1 MDFLEEN
8 NSLSSNQSGFRPN
21 SSCEI
26 QLLSLVHHIYSSF
39 DCYPLLEV
47 RGLFLEI
54 SKAFDRVWHEGL
66 IFKIQST
73 IISLKHY

>member
-8 NSLSSNQSGFRPN
+8 NSLSSNQSGFRSN

-26 QLLSLVHHIYSSF
+26 QLLSLVHHICSSF

-47 RGLFLEI
+47 GGLFLDI
-54 SKAFDRVWHEGL
+54 SKAFDRVCQEGL

-73 IISLKHY
+73 RISLKRY